1 MDYIQAT
8 CPLMRQ
14 DIRKVQ
20 SNTVNMEIEGVIES
34 FHIKRVEFGENVRA
48 FFPQGQSKLSVIMR
62 CQLAYWAGVRRA
74 GFDCNLPIIG
84 WCWLVLY

>member
-1 MDYIQAT
+1 
-8 CPLMRQ
+8 MRQ

-62 CQLAYWAGVRRA
+62 CPLAY
-74 GFDCNLPIIG
+74 
-84 WCWLVLY
+84 